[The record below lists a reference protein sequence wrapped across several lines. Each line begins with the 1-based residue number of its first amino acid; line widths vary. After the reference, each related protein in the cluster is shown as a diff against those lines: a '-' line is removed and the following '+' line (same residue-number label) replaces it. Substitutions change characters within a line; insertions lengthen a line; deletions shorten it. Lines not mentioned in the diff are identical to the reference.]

1 MSLLPLQ
8 KAKKGDWGPALKQ
21 VSKGKRCELDGAAVA
36 LLLGMLLIGQG
47 DLFCDGSICGDRPKS
62 QSASHTKYKGLKS
75 LIHFVWG
82 FFSYILNGDFSLIHF
97 VWGFLSHT
105 FCTRYGGFSHTFCMG
120 IFPPK
125 LIWLILDWFDSHES
139 WVMTHLREFWL
150 TWVMTHDSFTRAL
163 THVSHDSWLILMS
176 RDSDESW
183 LMTHE
188 YFIVP
193 ISIWVMIF
201 HESDDLSG
209 QIRVTSCEK
218 TRFLKKLEKTL

>member
-120 IFPPK
+120 IFPTQIDLAHFG
-125 LIWLILDWFDSHES
+125 LI
-139 WVMTHLREFWL
+139 WL
-150 TWVMTHDSFTRAL
+150 TWVMSHDSFTRVL
-163 THVSHDSWLILMS
+163 THVSHDSWLIYESSDS
-176 RDSDESW
+176 RESW
-183 LMTHE
+183 LMTHSHE
-188 YFIVP
+188 SWLRWVMTHDSWVLYCANFHLSHDFSWVRR
-193 ISIWVMIF
+193 IWVKNL
-201 HESDDLSG
+201 SD
-209 QIRVTSCEK
+209 
-218 TRFLKKLEKTL
+218 KLCKLYILISYFCN